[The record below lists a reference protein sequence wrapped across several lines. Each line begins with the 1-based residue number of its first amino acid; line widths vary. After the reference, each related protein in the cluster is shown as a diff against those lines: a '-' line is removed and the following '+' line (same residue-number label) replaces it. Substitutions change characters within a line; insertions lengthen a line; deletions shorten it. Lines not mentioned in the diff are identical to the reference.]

1 MPRRMRL
8 RKRPEIVIF
17 AIVAAIVG
25 LLIANKVSH
34 TRVVSATL
42 TSDEQILNTV
52 VNAAVDGKRV
62 IKFESTVCPSEDVL
76 DNLFPEVLKKNP
88 YVGAEIHHYE
98 YRYTMSGGH
107 YKTKLKLRKPSK
119 IAAFLTR
126 LRVKSIAKN
135 LNEKL
140 DNDYDKVKATH
151 DYLIQIN
158 KYSYIYGGAFNC
170 LYLRSSACNGY
181 ASSFFLIMKELGIPC
196 TCEFGS
202 AHEWNS
208 VCVDGVWYNI
218 DVTWDDQDH
227 SVVYDYFLKSDI
239 DWQGHHHGNS
249 NATKSLPVEGRGAY
263 ENFRL
268 VPSYRTYANLGGILG
283 VIILF
288 FVFRIVRKVAAKAEL
303 RKIEKQLDCEEQARR
318 LFEEELER
326 KRRAFAEEDHNLY

>member
-1 MPRRMRL
+1 MK
-8 RKRPEIVIF
+8 KRPEIVLF
-17 AIVAAIVG
+17 AIVAVIAG
-25 LLIANKVSH
+25 LLIFNAVSH
-34 TRVVSATL
+34 TRRISATL
-42 TSDEQILNTV
+42 TSDEQILNAV
-52 VNAAVDGKRV
+52 VQAAVDGKRV
-62 IKFESTVCPSEDVL
+62 VRFESTVCPSESVL
-76 DNLFPEVLKKNP
+76 DTVFAEVIKKNP
-88 YVGAEIHHYE
+88 YMGAELHHYE
-98 YRYTMSGGH
+98 YRYTVSGSH
-107 YKTKLKLRKPSK
+107 YKTKLKFRKPSK

-126 LRVKSIAKN
+126 LRVKSIAKH

-140 DNDYDKVKATH
+140 DNDYDKVKAVH

-181 ASSFFLIMKELGIPC
+181 ASSFYLIMTELGIPC
-196 TCEFGS
+196 TCEFGDY
-202 AHEWNS
+202 HEWNS

-227 SVVYDYFLKSDI
+227 SVIYDFFLKSNN

-249 NATKSLPVEGRGAY
+249 NATKSLPVTGKGAY

-283 VIILF
+283 VIVLF

-303 RKIEKQLDCEEQARR
+303 RKIEKQLDREEQARR

-326 KRRAFAEEDHNLY
+326 KRKAFAEEDHSLY